1 MREGVAWRVILR
13 TQDGQAAEACAA
25 AIAELLGMPL
35 LCLERCSLTEDETR
49 AQALRVH
56 RQAFLDRVAPLFE
69 SANQDHTH
77 LAHLPPFPIQ
87 FLWSE
92 TPVSGLPGIRDL
104 ELELAPPTVDER
116 LDLWC
121 QALPTVEAWPPGDL
135 MGLARC
141 HEADLKDILR
151 VAELQPPDAATAA
164 RLLRQGAREDMG
176 GLAQPLECRFQWQD
190 LVLPQNVQ
198 GRLQDIAFEARER
211 ASLWAD
217 PEARRLYPQGR
228 GLVALF
234 AGPPGTGKTMAAQ
247 VIAAELG
254 LDLLRV
260 DLSAVISK
268 WVGETAQHLQKIL
281 SARSSRRAVLFFD
294 EADALYG
301 KRVEEVKDAQD
312 RFANM
317 DISHLMVALE
327 DYDGIV
333 FLSTNLKANIDPAF
347 IRRIRHLV
355 DFPRPD
361 AQARKEIWSRAIQAL
376 FGSSVAARLAGDL
389 ENVAALDATG
399 AQIKNAA
406 LSSAFTVR
414 RLGSGPDAALL
425 GRMLAMELAKDGTG
439 ISERELQTMLNA
451 PEAGT

>member
-1 MREGVAWRVILR
+1 ME
-13 TQDGQAAEACAA
+13 
-25 AIAELLGMPL
+25 
-35 LCLERCSLTEDETR
+35 
-49 AQALRVH
+49 
-56 RQAFLDRVAPLFE
+56 
-69 SANQDHTH
+69 
-77 LAHLPPFPIQ
+77 
-87 FLWSE
+87 
-92 TPVSGLPGIRDL
+92 
-104 ELELAPPTVDER
+104 
-116 LDLWC
+116 
-121 QALPTVEAWPPGDL
+121 
-135 MGLARC
+135 LARC

-151 VAELQPPDAATAA
+151 VGELQPPDLASAA
-164 RLLRQGAREDMG
+164 RLLRKAAREDMG
-176 GLAQPLECRFQWQD
+176 GLAQHLECGFQWQD
-190 LVLPQNVQ
+190 LVLPANVE

-247 VIAAELG
+247 VIAAALG

-268 WVGETAQHLQKIL
+268 WVGETAQHLQRIL
-281 SARSSRRAVLFFD
+281 TARSSRRAVLFFD

-301 KRVEEVKDAQD
+301 KRVEDVKDAQD

-355 DFPRPD
+355 DFPRPN
-361 AQARKEIWSRAIQAL
+361 AQARKEIWSRAIKAL
-376 FGSSVAARLAGDL
+376 FGSSVATRMAEDL
-389 ENVAALDATG
+389 DNVAALDATG

-406 LSSAFTVR
+406 LSAAFTVR
-414 RLGSGPDAALL
+414 RQGAGPDAALL

-439 ISERELQTMLNA
+439 ISERELQSMLDR
-451 PEAGT
+451 PGSHP